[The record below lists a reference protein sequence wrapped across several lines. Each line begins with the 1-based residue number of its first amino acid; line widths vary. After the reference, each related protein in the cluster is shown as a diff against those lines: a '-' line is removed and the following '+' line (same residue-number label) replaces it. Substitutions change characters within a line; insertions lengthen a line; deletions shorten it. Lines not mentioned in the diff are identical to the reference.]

1 MNFRGSWFFTHIDEV
16 SPHWY
21 PHCNPHH
28 LPTQAQSLHLLLG
41 QYQNWEHSWR
51 SGTSLEK
58 GDNEVLQLY
67 QPIFHISLCYS
78 GHDHGGWRGWV
89 LNRHWDSGKQSVESL
104 LPLSLSLG
112 SWSLWSSH
120 KPSYNI
126 LWAEPISCPAKVIF
140 TCAHT
145 HKHSSLHCIQCY
157 PPSAYPDT
165 HNWISGWD

>member
-1 MNFRGSWFFTHIDEV
+1 MALHAHWWSQPTLIPTLQPPPPPHSTPKSTPLHGAKSELRTDLMIRDLIRKRWQWGFITPNF
-16 SPHWY
+16 
-21 PHCNPHH
+21 
-28 LPTQAQSLHLLLG
+28 
-41 QYQNWEHSWR
+41 
-51 SGTSLEK
+51 
-58 GDNEVLQLY
+58 Y

>member
-1 MNFRGSWFFTHIDEV
+1 MHIDEV

-67 QPIFHISLCYS
+67 QPIFHISLWYS
-78 GHDHGGWRGWV
+78 GHDQGGWHGWV
-89 LNRHWDSGKQSVESL
+89 LNWHEDAERQSVEIL
-104 LPLSLSLG
+104 CPLSLSMG
-112 SWSLWSSH
+112 FRALWPSH
-120 KPSYNI
+120 KLSYNESAG
-126 LWAEPISCPAKVIF
+126 LRPSHVQQCSYSC
-140 TCAHT
+140 THAHT
-145 HKHSSLHCIQCY
+145 H
-157 PPSAYPDT
+157 T
-165 HNWISGWD
+165 HTSVRTHTLLSRQHTMLSPFCLARRP